1 MGNFKVDPDKL
12 RDSAKHLSGPVASGY
27 ANSATAQ
34 RTNGKIDMPGFGIAL
49 SMVEAAYASRLD
61 FMALDVQ
68 GAHDV
73 VTEAS
78 VRHSWAHSA
87 TRWLPVSLPACSK

>member
-27 ANSATAQ
+27 ANSATAL

-49 SMVEAAYASRLD
+49 SMVEGVYVFWFD
-61 FMALDVQ
+61 FMVLDV
-68 GAHDV
+68 
-73 VTEAS
+73 
-78 VRHSWAHSA
+78 
-87 TRWLPVSLPACSK
+87 